1 MTNQQII
8 AQQSKVI
15 NIQFDFNLNTTLSA
29 LFCSFLFWCRP
40 LHYPFLWLVTADNTE
55 TESESQLSLSLP
67 PAAASDSDSSRTFRK
82 EHCTPGKIGKPGGH
96 PSRMATRNT
105 VHHCNL
111 AFQDQDPHKPK
122 GRREE
127 MVNFPLVMQ
136 ETVLGSVFIHE
147 HRSDRQQ
154 IPRLFSLFVLESE
167 RPRIPQPSAQ
177 TRDLLQLSHALYVHT
192 PSLENPHFVW
202 RREWDHPLIIA
213 SDVSRKRTRRS
224 NLGSEFVPHTAPPHL
239 QDWKWSNILLHRIK
253 TVLMAYTN
261 TEQCMLVYG
270 IWCLSPI

>member
-1 MTNQQII
+1 
-8 AQQSKVI
+8 
-15 NIQFDFNLNTTLSA
+15 
-29 LFCSFLFWCRP
+29 
-40 LHYPFLWLVTADNTE
+40 
-55 TESESQLSLSLP
+55 
-67 PAAASDSDSSRTFRK
+67 
-82 EHCTPGKIGKPGGH
+82 
-96 PSRMATRNT
+96 
-105 VHHCNL
+105 
-111 AFQDQDPHKPK
+111 
-122 GRREE
+122 

-202 RREWDHPLIIA
+202 RREWDHRLIIA
-213 SDVSRKRTRRS
+213 SDSSRKRTRRS

-253 TVLMAYTN
+253 TALMAYTN

-270 IWCLSPI
+270 IWCLSPIWQQTAWNCCFPDKLENIWILQFDSWIWRTILR